1 MKVTLSKTGIIF
13 QPDRPEELISDAEE
27 EAVKAV
33 AVEGA
38 AMVRSRLNT
47 VLRKQTPI
55 YRFKVKAEPHPPGYV
70 IHDQGMVY
78 GPWLEGTGSRNRTTR
93 FKGYRTFRI
102 ITQELNGGVAQKIA
116 DRIVKR
122 YVDRMN

>member
-1 MKVTLSKTGIIF
+1 MKIDLRFLGSLFSGLLARKIESACDDTEK
-13 QPDRPEELISDAEE
+13 E
-27 EAVKAV
+27 V

-38 AMVRSRLNT
+38 AMVRARLNT

-55 YRFKVKAEPHPPGYV
+55 YRFKVKAQPDVPGWL
-70 IHDQGMVY
+70 IHDQRMIY

-102 ITQELNGGVAQKIA
+102 ITQQLNNRATVIGSRVVARWLGGE
-116 DRIVKR
+116 
-122 YVDRMN
+122 

>member
-1 MKVTLSKTGIIF
+1 MWSLTFFKRGSLFDGTLSKKIEGARRDT
-13 QPDRPEELISDAEE
+13 EKE
-27 EAVKAV
+27 V

-38 AMVRSRLNT
+38 AMVRARLNT

-55 YRFKVKAEPHPPGYV
+55 YRFKVRANPDAPGWA
-70 IHDQGMVY
+70 IHDQGMIY

-102 ITQELNGGVAQKIA
+102 ITAQLNKKSQAIGERVVARWLGGE
-116 DRIVKR
+116 
-122 YVDRMN
+122 